1 MLLTQRHKAQSGNV
15 FGNLFMN
22 LHDAKVGQLKKGTVY
37 HAIVLTLERVVVVR
51 AKMAATTGAVSQDEF
66 HKMIN
71 TDCCD
76 TESSILCHTVRIQ
89 WSEREHAV
97 VQRKTSREKR
107 QKDRDRGMVFGR
119 ILHHCQVFIILK

>member
-1 MLLTQRHKAQSGNV
+1 MGLFWTEQQTWPIVAHTKTQSTVWECVWESVNESAQCQSWSIKQ
-15 FGNLFMN
+15 
-22 LHDAKVGQLKKGTVY
+22 DTVY

-76 TESSILCHTVRIQ
+76 TESSILCHRVRIQ
-89 WSEREHAV
+89 WSE
-97 VQRKTSREKR
+97 
-107 QKDRDRGMVFGR
+107 
-119 ILHHCQVFIILK
+119 